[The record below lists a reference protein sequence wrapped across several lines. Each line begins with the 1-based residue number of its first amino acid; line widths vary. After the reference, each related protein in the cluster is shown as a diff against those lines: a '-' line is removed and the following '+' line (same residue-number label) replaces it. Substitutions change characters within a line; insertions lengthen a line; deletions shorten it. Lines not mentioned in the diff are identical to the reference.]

1 MYHKH
6 ARVVALLVL
15 AAILAGCN
23 NDNKGHSEDKTGSRS
38 SHDSAKGGDVK
49 LETVKFDD
57 LEKKI
62 HEHKGK
68 IVVVDV
74 WASW

>member
-1 MYHKH
+1 MHRKH
-6 ARVVALLVL
+6 VRVVSLLVL

-23 NDNKGHSEDKTGSRS
+23 NDKKSPSEDKSGSIKR
-38 SHDSAKGGDVK
+38 GDVK
-49 LETVKFDD
+49 LDAVKFEE

>member
-6 ARVVALLVL
+6 VRVVSLLVL
-15 AAILAGCN
+15 AAILAGC
-23 NDNKGHSEDKTGSRS
+23 DYDKKGHSEDKSG
-38 SHDSAKGGDVK
+38 SAKRDDVK
-49 LETVKFDD
+49 LETVKFEE

-74 WASW
+74 WAWW